1 MSDIKT
7 YECPCG
13 QKFASPQHKASHCKA
28 CPKYKDEVRSGR
40 IIQSPGVSPSPTP
53 SVMTSSSLSISSSL
67 CSSSSSSLSSTST
80 EPLEKSPS
88 PKELAAPAPRVCPKA
103 SNIKKEPSVSPI
115 KSRLAPQQSQS
126 PYSSF
131 TSSSG
136 QPQQPLSE
144 ILKAGVC
151 SRGRTLERLDQDNY
165 SDLHWSSRRE
175 CPLSLIPLTEII
187 YGGSDGSQQGFK
199 GDELI
204 LDLESGSNLAPHSKK
219 RRKVRASRY
228 MASRSFVK
236 ALEESGVY
244 GLPPN
249 VPSWITA
256 TAPPPVRPKR
266 YFCCI
271 CGRKGIYR
279 CPTCGTRY
287 CSLKCK
293 GAHEAEKTK
302 CKGLTSRTK

>member
-1 MSDIKT
+1 MSTKNDAKL
-7 YECPCG
+7 YECVCG
-13 QKFASPQHKASHCKA
+13 QTFTSPQYKASHCRA
-28 CPKYKDEVRSGR
+28 CPKYKEEVKSGR
-40 IIQSPGVSPSPTP
+40 IIQSPSVSPSSTP
-53 SVMTSSSLSISSSL
+53 SLTVSSSSLS
-67 CSSSSSSLSSTST
+67 SSSSSSLATDNVVVDV
-80 EPLEKSPS
+80 SPS
-88 PKELAAPAPRVCPKA
+88 PKDSSATPTLKNHTKPSA
-103 SNIKKEPSVSPI
+103 IKKELLITPI
-115 KSRLAPQQSQS
+115 KSRLSQSQS
-126 PYSSF
+126 S
-131 TSSSG
+131 TLANSSSSSSSSN
-136 QPQQPLSE
+136 QQPLNE
-144 ILKAGVC
+144 ILKASVY

-165 SDLHWSSRRE
+165 SDLHWSTRRE
-175 CPLSLIPLTEII
+175 CPLSLVPLTDII
-187 YGGSDGSQQGFK
+187 YGGSDGSQGFK

-204 LDLESGSNLAPHSKK
+204 LDLESGGSLTTPHSKK
-219 RRKVRASRY
+219 RRKVRASKY

-236 ALEESGVY
+236 ALEESGVH

-293 GAHEAEKTK
+293 GAHESEKTK
-302 CKGLTSRTK
+302 CKGLNSRTKT